1 MAVTELGDTDV
12 YVYDK
17 HDVEDEYHFV
27 LICFIYL
34 HFRKHF
40 IMSFLFKRPSVH
52 MFIELMQSPNK
63 HTLINLGK
71 YVYEAFVL
79 RKSLVN

>member
-1 MAVTELGDTDV
+1 MAVTELEDTDV

-27 LICFIYL
+27 LICSIYL

-40 IMSFLFKRPSVH
+40 IMSFFVQKTKRS
-52 MFIELMQSPNK
+52 
-63 HTLINLGK
+63 
-71 YVYEAFVL
+71 YVYWINAVPKQAYTY
-79 RKSLVN
+79 KSW